1 MLILFWRHS
10 VESLLSKGAAK
21 KQNQRLQPRNSLT
34 IHRFARAPAA
44 SGMGCGKCPKFIHN
58 MDEIKR
64 QHGGRRQGAG
74 RKAISSE
81 DKKVTI
87 TFSMSPDLKRRL
99 QMAADARG
107 ISSSKL
113 MAEILDANLPK
124 ENSE

>member
-1 MLILFWRHS
+1 MQSALYLYIIWTK
-10 VESLLSKGAAK
+10 SK
-21 KQNQRLQPRNSLT
+21 
-34 IHRFARAPAA
+34 I
-44 SGMGCGKCPKFIHN
+44 
-58 MDEIKR
+58 

-74 RKAISSE
+74 RKAISDE

-99 QMAADARG
+99 QIAADARG

-124 ENSE
+124 ENSEYNTPEYTYSKGCKLLSDLLPLALSHNRLCAIQRKSMRYA